1 MRLEDVDNKK
11 EVLQPFFEWLFDDDR
26 ITDKS
31 VTLFDEI
38 DYTLASSYSDS
49 NIYYP
54 KQIKDFFE
62 TEAMRR
68 LGRVSQLDLAINYH
82 PNLYHTRLE
91 HSKGVYNRKVE
102 ELFYKFQEPEWKK
115 YIEANNLKL
124 YLVAEL
130 LKMAGH
136 DIGHLPLSHAF
147 EDQVC
152 KKRGMHEEIGK
163 RLMLEDKEIQNV
175 FHSISPYLSNV
186 INELYENDI
195 LNFKEHDESSYDVDR
210 LDYLNRDSL
219 YLGFKTELPTITY
232 NSVCVN
238 ISKDN
243 IPKRNK
249 DNSISESTNGE
260 SYIDVYDFSNLKDI
274 EESLLLREK
283 RYTNL
288 YVSSLVQSNESSIS
302 NFLNIFSCMNS
313 EYGKNLRDYLTDLR
327 TKDSKD
333 LDLNKFKHFDEITL
347 YSELIDVAE
356 HAENDTFQDLA
367 ALIIP
372 NMSALLTLTYSYLNM
387 HDKKQTYSEYDKNFL
402 RKLKGLIKSDSSL
415 ANKLKDKN
423 YITNNII
430 FLPEDTPFLD
440 SSEKELIN
448 TYDWSI
454 RSYKKKEPI
463 YIRDVNGKIFELS
476 EHPNKSC
483 DWDKREIPLH
493 YSYVH
498 IPNLRYNGVSED
510 LIDKLKRFYST
521 NSSNIGVNKE
531 KTHIDVNMQP
541 LQVGH
546 NIEDCFLEL

>member
-1 MRLEDVDNKK
+1 MRLEDVENKK
-11 EVLQPFFEWLFDDDR
+11 QVLQPFFEWLFDDSR
-26 ITDKS
+26 ITNKS
-31 VTLFDEI
+31 VTLFGEV
-38 DYTLASSYSDS
+38 DYTLASTYSDC

-54 KQIKDFFE
+54 KPIMNFFE

-82 PNLYHTRLE
+82 PNLYHTRLD

-102 ELFYKFQEPEWKK
+102 ELFYRFQEPKWKK
-115 YIEANNLKL
+115 FIENNNLKL
-124 YLVAEL
+124 YLIAEL

-136 DIGHLPLSHAF
+136 DIGHLSLSHAF

-152 KKRGMHEEIGK
+152 KKRGVHEEIGK
-163 RLMLEDKEIQNV
+163 RLMLEDEEIQNI
-175 FHSISPYLSNV
+175 FNSISPYLST
-186 INELYENDI
+186 IIHELYENDI

-219 YLGFKTELPTITY
+219 YLGFKSELPTITY
-232 NSVCVN
+232 TPVCVN
-238 ISKDN
+238 IDEDN
-243 IPKRNK
+243 VPKRNQ
-249 DNSISESTNGE
+249 DNSISEATNGKN
-260 SYIDVYDFSNLKDI
+260 YIDVYDFSNLKDI
-274 EESLLLREK
+274 EKSLLLREK
-283 RYTNL
+283 RYTSL
-288 YVSSLVQSNESSIS
+288 YVSPIVQSNESSIA
-302 NFLNIFSCMNS
+302 NFLNIFSSMNP
-313 EYGKNLRDYLTDLR
+313 EYGKNLRDYLTDLQ

-333 LDLNKFKHFDEITL
+333 LDLTKFKHFDEISL
-347 YSELIDVAE
+347 YSELIDIAE
-356 HAENDTFQDLA
+356 HAEDDTFQDLV

-387 HDKKQTYSEYDKNFL
+387 YDKKHTYSEYDKDFL
-402 RKLKGLIKSDSSL
+402 RKLKGLIKSNGSL

-423 YITNNII
+423 YITDNII

-440 SSEKELIN
+440 SSEKVLIN

-463 YIRDVNGKIFELS
+463 YIKDEHGKIFELS
-476 EHPNKSC
+476 EHPNRSC

-510 LIDKLKRFYST
+510 LIDKLKRFYGT
-521 NSSNIGVNKE
+521 NSSNLG
-531 KTHIDVNMQP
+531 IDEDNSRKDINMQP

-546 NIEDCFLEL
+546 NMEDCFLEL

>member
-102 ELFYKFQEPEWKK
+102 ELFYKFQEPKWKK

-302 NFLNIFSCMNS
+302 NFLNIFSYMNS

-476 EHPNKSC
+476 EHPNRSC

-510 LIDKLKRFYST
+510 LIDKLKRFYGTS
-521 NSSNIGVNKE
+521 SSNIGVNKE

>member
-1 MRLEDVDNKK
+1 MRLEDVDNRK

-26 ITDKS
+26 IIDKS
-31 VTLFDEI
+31 VTLFDEV
-38 DYTLASSYSDS
+38 DYTLASTYLDS

-54 KQIKDFFE
+54 EPIKDFFE
-62 TEAMRR
+62 TEAMKR

-82 PNLYHTRLE
+82 PNLYHTRLD

-102 ELFYKFQEPEWKK
+102 ELFYKFQEPEWKE

-124 YLVAEL
+124 HLVAEL

-152 KKRGMHEEIGK
+152 KKRGVHEEIGK
-163 RLMLEDKEIQNV
+163 RLMLEDEEIQNV
-175 FHSISPYLSNV
+175 FHSISPYLNDV
-186 INELYENDI
+186 VKELYENDI

-219 YLGFKTELPTITY
+219 YLGFKAELPTVNYSSI
-232 NSVCVN
+232 SVN
-238 ISKDN
+238 LDDNN
-243 IPKRNK
+243 IPKRNQ
-249 DNSISESTNGE
+249 DNSISESNTGE
-260 SYIDVYDFSNLKDI
+260 NYIDVYDFSNLKDI
-274 EESLLLREK
+274 EETLLLREK

-288 YVSSLVQSNESSIS
+288 YVSPIVQSNESSIA
-302 NFLNIFSCMNS
+302 NFLNAFSSMDF

-327 TKDSKD
+327 TKDAKD
-333 LDLNKFKHFDEITL
+333 LDLNKLKHFDEVTL
-347 YSELIDVAE
+347 YFELIDIAE
-356 HAENDTFQDLA
+356 HAKDDTFQDLV

-387 HDKKQTYSEYDKNFL
+387 HDKDKAYSEYDKNFL
-402 RKLKGLIKSDSSL
+402 RKLKSLIKSDSTL

-423 YITNNII
+423 YITDNII

-440 SSEKELIN
+440 SFEKGLIN

-454 RSYKKKEPI
+454 RSYKKTEPI
-463 YIRDVNGKIFELS
+463 YIRDEHGKIFELS
-476 EHPNKSC
+476 EHPSRSC
-483 DWDKREIPLH
+483 DWNKREVPLH

-510 LIDKLKRFYST
+510 LIDKLKRFYGT
-521 NSSNIGVNKE
+521 NSSNLGVGEE
-531 KTHIDVNMQP
+531 KTRRDVNMQP

-546 NIEDCFLEL
+546 NMEDCFLEL